1 MPIFLKNKILF
12 IHIPKNGG
20 TSIETCMKN
29 IGDKVDLWMFVN
41 RKKFFLSHS
50 EQHCTFKEIINNNKY
65 NSEYKTFSII
75 RHPIDRVLSEYNWFC
90 KLGKKRYEDFDLFLN
105 KFLNKN
111 NFRYFDNHNLS
122 NFDYLSNED
131 GEISDKIKIFK
142 FFDKEGISNFLGVE
156 ENKIGCFN
164 DSPKII
170 KEITDTQKERILDF
184 YKDDIHCFDFDINSP
199 ILIRN
204 KNLKNL

>member
-1 MPIFLKNKILF
+1 VPIFLKNKILF

-20 TSIETCMKN
+20 TSIEAYMKN
-29 IGDKVDLWMFVN
+29 MGDKMDLWMYSN
-41 RKKFFLSHS
+41 RKNFYLLHT
-50 EQHCTFKEIINNNKY
+50 EQHYTFKEIVSNKKY
-65 NSEYKTFSII
+65 SSEYRIFSII
-75 RHPIDRVLSEYNWFC
+75 RHPIDRVLSEYNYIV
-90 KLGKKRYEDFDLFLN
+90 KMGKTRYKDFNIFLDS
-105 KFLNKN
+105 FLNKN

-142 FFDKEGISNFLGVE
+142 FFDEEGISNF
-156 ENKIGCFN
+156 IGAEKQIGHFN
-164 DSPKII
+164 ISTKVI
-170 KEITDTQKERILDF
+170 KEITDEQKERILDF

>member
-20 TSIETCMKN
+20 TSIEIYMKTL
-29 IGDKVDLWMFVN
+29 GDKMDLWKHGNFKN
-41 RKKFFLSHS
+41 FYLFHS
-50 EQHCTFKEIINNNKY
+50 EQHCTFKEIVNIKKY
-65 NSEYKTFSII
+65 NPEYRTFSVI
-75 RHPIDRVLSEYNWFC
+75 RHPIDRVVSEYNYLINVGRKF
-90 KLGKKRYEDFDLFLN
+90 EDFNSFLDLFLN
-105 KFLNKN
+105 KENYRK
-111 NFRYFDNHNLS
+111 FDNHNLS

-131 GEISDKIKIFK
+131 GEIPDEIKIFK
-142 FFDKEGISNFLGVE
+142 FFDAEGISNFIGFK
-156 ENKIGCFN
+156 NKKIGHHN
-164 DSPKII
+164 SMTKMI
-170 KEITDTQKERILDF
+170 KEINNEQKERILDF

>member
-1 MPIFLKNKILF
+1 MGKTRYKDFNIFLD
-12 IHIPKNGG
+12 
-20 TSIETCMKN
+20 S
-29 IGDKVDLWMFVN
+29 
-41 RKKFFLSHS
+41 
-50 EQHCTFKEIINNNKY
+50 
-65 NSEYKTFSII
+65 
-75 RHPIDRVLSEYNWFC
+75 
-90 KLGKKRYEDFDLFLN
+90 
-105 KFLNKN
+105 FLNKN

-142 FFDKEGISNFLGVE
+142 FFDEEGISNF
-156 ENKIGCFN
+156 IGAEKQIGHFN
-164 DSPKII
+164 ISTKTI
-170 KEITDTQKERILDF
+170 KEITDEQKERILDF